1 MWNLGWDTQ
10 GTWENLRF
18 TNTVPD
24 MAAENVT
31 GLYRDLENY
40 DVYVSFANAFNVG
53 GVKGQAG
60 TIIRLVYDPIFST
73 FTAQPFWDAKEAG
86 LVGVMDGFELGR

>member
-1 MWNLGWDTQ
+1 M
-10 GTWENLRF
+10 
-18 TNTVPD
+18 
-24 MAAENVT
+24 
-31 GLYRDLENY
+31 
-40 DVYVSFANAFNVG
+40 
-53 GVKGQAG
+53 KGQAG